1 MIEVKNT
8 PGPWRTELCGRY
20 KRGHY
25 IVAEGVGRPSRVGY
39 AYSDIRRMH
48 LGEEEANARLIAA
61 APDLLAAC
69 EALLRFA
76 ESVRPGGGVLAGE
89 HDMLRDARA
98 AISKAGGAA

>member
-8 PGPWRTELCGRY
+8 PGPWTAAKDGEGS
-20 KRGHY
+20 RG
-25 IVAEGVGRPSRVGY
+25 
-39 AYSDIRRMH
+39 DIYH
-48 LGEEEANARLIAA
+48 VSADLGTVDGAAVCEFCYEADARLIAA

>member
-1 MIEVKNT
+1 MIEVKHT
-8 PGPWRTELCGRY
+8 PGPWSIDGPNRFGCPRITAPY
-20 KRGHY
+20 KPTCTY
-25 IVAEGVGRPSRVGY
+25 LIAEASPDCPDD
-39 AYSDIRRMH
+39 ATMQ
-48 LGEEEANARLIAA
+48 ANARLIAA

>member
-8 PGPWRTELCGRY
+8 PGPWNQSSKGDGRI
-20 KRGHY
+20 Y
-25 IVAEGVGRPSRVGY
+25 IEGG
-39 AYSDIRRMH
+39 AAADDIAVTLMVHDQR
-48 LGEEEANARLIAA
+48 EDAANARLIAA